1 MTRLAKKKGKVV
13 LGAPDGR
20 ITPRA
25 GLHLV
30 AKLDK
35 LLSIQ
40 DAIDGAGPPIK
51 QRRRGLMLGG
61 VLVALA
67 ETMLAGGDF
76 LCDLDHQRADAA
88 GLDLR
93 AVPDIPASTTVI
105 GLGKRFDTVMRATV
119 ERANA
124 RLVDTAFGLLT
135 EKRRTSLVAQR
146 PTIDLDPTDTEVYG
160 RHKEGSAYNYQGQ
173 RAYRPHPAVW
183 AEAGWVLAAD
193 FGSGRSDPR
202 PQAPALLARALSALP
217 GGLARPIV
225 RADSGFFDAK
235 LAAAALELS
244 CDYAIAVRRSDSVW
258 RAERKIP
265 DGTWRKTK
273 GMDAEVAE
281 CDYVPKGWPTGART
295 ICRRV
300 RVARADLSGDLRSRR
315 RRTIDPNQLSLLLS
329 GEADHAYAY
338 SFIICNLDGDI
349 CDIEAWFRQR
359 ALVEEK
365 IKDSKLGLALR
376 HMPSGYEPVNV
387 MWMWA
392 ALVGLNISSWL
403 QALTGHD
410 ATDGRAHGKRLR
422 RELVCVA
429 ARVTNHAG
437 RLELHAAPEDHTG
450 SFGDAW
456 RALDTLLAAGP

>member
-1 MTRLAKKKGKVV
+1 MR
-13 LGAPDGR
+13 
-20 ITPRA
+20 
-25 GLHLV
+25 
-30 AKLDK
+30 
-35 LLSIQ
+35 
-40 DAIDGAGPPIK
+40 
-51 QRRRGLMLGG
+51 GG

-67 ETMLAGGDF
+67 ETMLAGGDL

-105 GLGKRFDTVMRATV
+105 GLGTRFDTAMRATV

-124 RLVDTAFGLLT
+124 RLVNTAFGLLT
-135 EKRRTSLVAQR
+135 EKRRTQLCSER

-217 GGLARPIV
+217 GGLARPVV

-235 LAAAALELS
+235 LATAALELG
-244 CDYAIAVRRSDSVW
+244 CDYGIAVRRSDAVW

-265 DGTWRKTK
+265 DGTWRKAK
-273 GMDAEVAE
+273 RMDAEVAE
-281 CDYVPKGWPTGART
+281 CDYVPKGWPKGSRT

-300 RVARADLSGDLRSRR
+300 KVARADLSADPRSRR
-315 RRTIDPNQLSLLLS
+315 RRTIDPNQLTLIAS
-329 GEADHAYAY
+329 GEADYAYAY
-338 SFIICNLDGDI
+338 SFIITNLTGDI

-376 HMPSGYEPVNV
+376 HMPSGYESVNAL
-387 MWMWA
+387 WMWA
-392 ALVGLNISSWL
+392 ALLGLNISSWL

-410 ATDGRAHGKRLR
+410 ETDGRAHGKRLR
-422 RELVCVA
+422 RELVCIA

-437 RLELHAAPEDHTG
+437 RLEVHTAPEDHTG
-450 SFGDAW
+450 SYGNA
-456 RALDTLLAAGP
+456 